1 MTHYHHHLTCP
12 PEPRSVSYH
21 RTPEDVQ
28 DSYKQKKK
36 QEQWVTAPLGHKK
49 KKEKKKPSD
58 LYCCCLFSAAA
69 SEACRGGGWLL
80 RMALRLHCCS
90 MGEALAER
98 RGWRLTAAA
107 ERADQLIAAVRLAL
121 AGPPADVRCEGN

>member
-1 MTHYHHHLTCP
+1 
-12 PEPRSVSYH
+12 
-21 RTPEDVQ
+21 
-28 DSYKQKKK
+28 
-36 QEQWVTAPLGHKK
+36 
-49 KKEKKKPSD
+49 
-58 LYCCCLFSAAA
+58 
-69 SEACRGGGWLL
+69 
-80 RMALRLHCCS
+80 